1 MPLPKETEIPLC
13 QVSQLAPLCY
23 NVEGDIL
30 DLLLSASPFEVHMNH
45 VLIELLKSQPMQAS
59 VE

>member
-1 MPLPKETEIPLC
+1 MPLLKETEIPLC
-13 QVSQLAPLCY
+13 QASQFAPLCY

-30 DLLLSASPFEVHMNH
+30 DLFLSVSPFEVHMNH
-45 VLIELLKSQPMQAS
+45 VFIELLSSQPMQTS